1 MGVITHV
8 LFDMDGLIL
17 DTEPLYTEATVKVAS
32 KYGSKVEFSW
42 DLKVKQMGLP
52 RMDLA
57 NLIVTEMNLP
67 ITPEQYVE
75 ETVILQETSFPKCQL
90 LPGAEKL
97 INHLYSSDVN
107 IAVATSSPRDSY
119 LLKTSNFQE
128 LFCKFNHVVNG
139 SDDPEVKRGKPSPDI
154 FVVCASRFATP
165 PTQPSCCLV
174 FEDSPAGVRAAIG
187 AGMECVMVPDKRM
200 FSTPEHIPQ
209 GVTKVLKS
217 LEDFVPEE
225 FGLPSY
231 L

>member
-75 ETVILQETSFPKCQL
+75 EI
-90 LPGAEKL
+90 
-97 INHLYSSDVN
+97 
-107 IAVATSSPRDSY
+107 
-119 LLKTSNFQE
+119 
-128 LFCKFNHVVNG
+128 
-139 SDDPEVKRGKPSPDI
+139 
-154 FVVCASRFATP
+154 
-165 PTQPSCCLV
+165 
-174 FEDSPAGVRAAIG
+174 
-187 AGMECVMVPDKRM
+187 
-200 FSTPEHIPQ
+200 
-209 GVTKVLKS
+209 
-217 LEDFVPEE
+217 
-225 FGLPSY
+225 
-231 L
+231 